1 LQDDGLSGSYPG
13 LTCGPDD
20 GHEIGALA
28 RQQVPGGYPT
38 KVGTRDEEASYD
50 RKRNRT
56 NMRKA
61 VLFSLLMAGGIFG
74 QGLSFE
80 VASIKPSPPLD
91 PQAILAG
98 GKMHVGMQID
108 GARVDIGH
116 GLPFTLIMQAFDL
129 KMHQVQGPDWMLKDP
144 QAFDILASLPAG
156 AKPSQV
162 PEMLQ
167 NLLKDRFGLKYHMVK
182 QEKDVYALMVGKQP
196 LKLEQVEIEEAKPAD
211 PSVAPPEP
219 PKGAQVIQIPGA
231 GQATVTQSGGFEMN
245 MRPQAG
251 AKGIGNVRMKMAA
264 PTPGANPMDM
274 KMTMEME
281 ATMDAFAGQLSA
293 LLDKPVVDMTELKGG
308 YKLPLEMGLMDLM
321 AVAQKLGG
329 GMGMNM
335 GAPGGGPGAGPV
347 PAASDPGGGTS
358 LKDSVQK
365 LGLRL
370 EPRKLPIDVMV
381 IDQIEKSPTE
391 N

>member
-1 LQDDGLSGSYPG
+1 M
-13 LTCGPDD
+13 
-20 GHEIGALA
+20 
-28 RQQVPGGYPT
+28 
-38 KVGTRDEEASYD
+38 
-50 RKRNRT
+50 
-56 NMRKA
+56 NMRNA
-61 VLFSLLMAGGIFG
+61 ALISLLIAGFGFG

-80 VASIKPSPPLD
+80 VASIKPAPPID
-91 PQAILAG
+91 PQAVLAG
-98 GKMHVGMQID
+98 GKMHVGMQVD
-108 GARVDIGH
+108 DARVDIGH
-116 GLPFTLIMQAFDL
+116 AIPFTLIMQAFDL
-129 KMHQVQGPDWMLKDP
+129 KMHQVQGPDWMLNNP
-144 QAFDILASLPAG
+144 QAFDILATLPAG

-182 QEKDVYALMVGKQP
+182 QEKDVYALVVGKPP

-211 PSVAPPEP
+211 QLAPPPEP

-231 GQATVTQSGGFEMN
+231 GQATVTPAGGFEMK
-245 MRPQAG
+245 MRPQA
-251 AKGIGNVRMKMAA
+251 AVKGIGNIRMTMDA
-264 PTPGANPMDM
+264 PKPGSNPMDM

-281 ATMDAFAGQLSA
+281 ATMDGFAGQLSS

-308 YKLPLEMGLMDLM
+308 YKVPLEMGLMDLM

-329 GMGMNM
+329 AMGMNL
-335 GAPGGGPGAGPV
+335 GAAGGGPGAGPPV
-347 PAASDPGGGTS
+347 ASDPGGSS

-370 EPRKLPIDVMV
+370 ESRKLPLDVMV
-381 IDQIEKSPTE
+381 IDHIEKSPTD

>member
-1 LQDDGLSGSYPG
+1 
-13 LTCGPDD
+13 
-20 GHEIGALA
+20 
-28 RQQVPGGYPT
+28 
-38 KVGTRDEEASYD
+38 
-50 RKRNRT
+50 
-56 NMRKA
+56 MRKA
-61 VLFSLLMAGGIFG
+61 ALVSVLIAGFAFG

-80 VASIKPSPPLD
+80 VASIKPAPPLD
-91 PQAILAG
+91 PQAMLAG

-108 GARVDIGH
+108 GSRVDIGH
-116 GLPFTLIMQAFDL
+116 GIPFALIMQAFDL
-129 KMHQVQGPDWMLKDP
+129 KMHQIKGPDWLLNNP
-144 QAFDILASLPAG
+144 QGFDILATLPAG

-182 QEKDVYALMVGKQP
+182 QEKDVYALVVGKQP

-211 PSVAPPEP
+211 PLAAPPEP

-231 GQATVTQSGGFEMN
+231 GQATVSPSGSFEMK
-245 MRPQAG
+245 MRPQA
-251 AKGIGNVRMKMAA
+251 AVKGIGNIRMTMDA
-264 PTPGANPMDM
+264 PTPGTNPMDM

-321 AVAQKLGG
+321 GVAQKLGG
-329 GMGMNM
+329 GMGMNL
-335 GAPGGGPGAGPV
+335 GATGGGPAAGAPV
-347 PAASDPGGGTS
+347 AADPGGGTS

-365 LGLRL
+365 LGFRL
-370 EPRKLPIDVMV
+370 ESRKLPIDVMI
-381 IDQIEKSPTE
+381 IDHIEKSPTD

>member
-1 LQDDGLSGSYPG
+1 
-13 LTCGPDD
+13 
-20 GHEIGALA
+20 
-28 RQQVPGGYPT
+28 
-38 KVGTRDEEASYD
+38 
-50 RKRNRT
+50 
-56 NMRKA
+56 MRKA
-61 VLFSLLMAGGIFG
+61 ALLALSIAGFAFG

-80 VASIKPSPPLD
+80 VASIKPAPPID
-91 PQAILAG
+91 PQAIMAG

-116 GLPFTLIMQAFDL
+116 GIPFALIMQAFDL
-129 KMHQVQGPDWMLKDP
+129 KMHQIQGADALLKDS
-144 QAFDILASLPAG
+144 QGFDILATLPAG

-182 QEKDVYALMVGKQP
+182 QETDVYALVVGKQP

-211 PSVAPPEP
+211 PSAPPPEA

-231 GQATVTQSGGFEMN
+231 GQATISPTGGFEMK
-245 MRPQAG
+245 MPPQAG
-251 AKGIGNVRMKMAA
+251 AKGIGNIRMKMDA

-308 YKLPLEMGLMDLM
+308 YRVPLQMGIMDLM
-321 AVAQKLGG
+321 SVAQKLGG
-329 GMGMNM
+329 GMGMNL
-335 GAPGGGPGAGPV
+335 GAMGGGGGAGPAF
-347 PAASDPGGGTS
+347 AASDPGGGTS
-358 LKDSVQK
+358 LKESVQK
-365 LGLRL
+365 LGFRL
-370 EPRKLPIDVMV
+370 ESRKLPIDVMV
-381 IDQIEKSPTE
+381 IDHIEKSPTE

>member
-1 LQDDGLSGSYPG
+1 
-13 LTCGPDD
+13 
-20 GHEIGALA
+20 
-28 RQQVPGGYPT
+28 
-38 KVGTRDEEASYD
+38 
-50 RKRNRT
+50 
-56 NMRKA
+56 MRKA
-61 VLFSLLMAGGIFG
+61 ALFSLLIAGCVFG

-91 PQAILAG
+91 PRAILAG

-116 GLPFTLIMQAFDL
+116 GLPFTLVMQAFDL
-129 KMHQVQGPDWMLKDP
+129 KMHQIQGPDWMLKDP
-144 QAFDILASLPAG
+144 QAFDILANLPAG
-156 AKPSQV
+156 AQTSRV

-182 QEKDVYALMVGKQP
+182 QEKDVYALVVGKQP

-211 PSVAPPEP
+211 PSAVPPEP

-231 GQATVTQSGGFEMN
+231 GQATVTPSGSFEMN

-251 AKGIGNVRMKMAA
+251 AKGIGNIRMKMAA
-264 PTPGANPMDM
+264 PTPGSNPMDM
-274 KMTMEME
+274 RMTMEME

-293 LLDKPVVDMTELKGG
+293 LLDKPVVDKTELKGG

-321 AVAQKLGG
+321 GVAQKLGG
-329 GMGMNM
+329 GMGMNL
-335 GAPGGGPGAGPV
+335 GAMGGGPGAGPV
-347 PAASDPGGGTS
+347 PTASDPGGGTS

-381 IDQIEKSPTE
+381 IDHIEKSPTD

>member
-1 LQDDGLSGSYPG
+1 
-13 LTCGPDD
+13 
-20 GHEIGALA
+20 
-28 RQQVPGGYPT
+28 
-38 KVGTRDEEASYD
+38 
-50 RKRNRT
+50 
-56 NMRKA
+56 MRKTA
-61 VLFSLLMAGGIFG
+61 LLSLLIAGFALG

-80 VASIKPSPPLD
+80 VASIKPAPPLD
-91 PQAILAG
+91 PQAIAAG
-98 GKMHVGMQID
+98 KVHIGMQID
-108 GARVDIGH
+108 AGRVDIGH
-116 GLPFTLIMQAFDL
+116 GIPFTLIMYAFDL
-129 KMHQVQGPDWMLKDP
+129 KMHQIQGPDSMLKDA
-144 QAFDILASLPAG
+144 QGFDILATLPAG

-167 NLLKDRFGLKYHMVK
+167 NMLKDRFGLKYHMVK
-182 QEKDVYALMVGKQP
+182 QEKDVYALVVGKQP
-196 LKLEQVEIEEAKPAD
+196 LKLEQVEIEDAKPAD
-211 PSVAPPEP
+211 PSATPPEA

-231 GQATVTQSGGFEMN
+231 GQATVSPSGAFEMK

-251 AKGIGNVRMKMAA
+251 VTGIGNIRMTMDA
-264 PTPGANPMDM
+264 PKPGATPLDM

-308 YKLPLEMGLMDLM
+308 YKLPLEMGLMDLV
-321 AVAQKLGG
+321 AVSQKLGG
-329 GMGMNM
+329 SMGVNL
-335 GAPGGGPGAGPV
+335 GAIGGGGAAGPAF
-347 PAASDPGGGTS
+347 AASDPGGGAS

-381 IDQIEKSPTE
+381 IDHIEKSPTE